1 MKFTYVVYIISF
13 FVLPS
18 CSNTAIIS
26 HHWVNYVNSNSEIT
40 NLLSSVNNKPVNNTF
55 RLIELGENNLN
66 KDSIII
72 VTKTGKTYKG
82 LVTKSDFDGYFIK
95 LEKNREIYI
104 SNFEIKSIKFIKN
117 PKVTNPQSLAID
129 PNSDE
134 AIIKIKTPPEK
145 SSEFNNNNS
154 LENNVWD
161 NTNSEF
167 EISNSDISNPV
178 LQREEMSR
186 KKVQEPFS
194 VVSLVSLIL
203 SPVTFGIGL
212 GLSLIFSIAS
222 LLTIRK
228 NPEKYK
234 GRKLARIVLGIS
246 LAVLLISILLL
257 LALIAALFW

>member
-1 MKFTYVVYIISF
+1 MKLTYVVYIISF
-13 FVLPS
+13 FVLAS

-40 NLLSSVNNKPVNNTF
+40 NLLSSINNKPVNKTF
-55 RLIELGENNLN
+55 RLIELEENGLN

-95 LEKNREIYI
+95 MDKNREIYI

-117 PKVTNPQSLAID
+117 PKATNTQSLAID
-129 PNSDE
+129 PNPDQ
-134 AIIKIKTPPEK
+134 AIIKIKTPTEK
-145 SSEFNNNNS
+145 VSELNNNNS

-167 EISNSDISNPV
+167 EISNSNISNPAV
-178 LQREEMSR
+178 QPQKMSR

-194 VVSLVSLIL
+194 VVSLVALIL

-246 LAVLLISILLL
+246 LAVLLICVLLL
-257 LALIAALFW
+257 LTLIAALFW